1 MQISYNGVRLLKE
14 LEGFRNEAYLDSGGI
29 PTIGYGSTKVNGV
42 PVKMG
47 DTITEPEAEHQLLLD
62 IAWAQTCINQNVH
75 VPLRQ
80 NMFDALV
87 CFVYNVGADAF
98 MKSTMLKI
106 LNLQLY
112 DIAANEFD
120 RWNRVHGEV
129 NPGLTNRRAKEK
141 AMFLGK

>member
-1 MQISYNGVRLLKE
+1 MQISYNGVKLLKE

-29 PTIGYGSTKVNGV
+29 PTIGYGSTRVNGV

-62 IAWAQTCINQNVH
+62 VAWAQTCINQSVH
-75 VPLRQ
+75 VPLKQ

-98 MKSTMLKI
+98 MKSTMLKM

-112 DIAANEFD
+112 DIAANEFLRWD
-120 RWNRVHGEV
+120 RV
-129 NPGLTNRRAKEK
+129 NGNENQGLLNRRKKEQ
-141 AMFLGK
+141 ALFLSK